1 MKTIM
6 KISSGR
12 EYVEVVKV
20 DRNYILQTQRGSVL
34 VKRGEFD
41 EEGVR
46 LMAETINE
54 LTEDY
59 GWKEINL

>member
-6 KISSGR
+6 KISSGK
-12 EYVEVVKV
+12 EYVEVVKD

-34 VKRGEFD
+34 AKRGEND
-41 EEGVR
+41 DEGVR
-46 LMAETINE
+46 QMMEKVTE

-59 GWKEINL
+59 GWRELEL